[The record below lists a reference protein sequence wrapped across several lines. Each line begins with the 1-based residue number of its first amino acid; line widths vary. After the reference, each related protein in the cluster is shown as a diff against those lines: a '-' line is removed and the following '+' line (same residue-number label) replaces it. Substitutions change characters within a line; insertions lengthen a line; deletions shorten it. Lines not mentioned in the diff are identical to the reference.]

1 MLINSHPGQNSNEV
15 AACEVHVQVHS
26 GRRSHLNE
34 PLTEQDYI
42 TNDVE
47 AESPPISQRAEEN
60 PGNDNVE
67 YLERNREHNIEMV
80 TDDDSN
86 SEEDSSDDNED
97 HEQVSTSIVTS
108 RSPPDTHPSKL
119 NLILNLILEMVFC
132 YKIVLTY
139 CEKKKCSSDFEI
151 RG

>member
-1 MLINSHPGQNSNEV
+1 MVINSQPGQNSNEV

-26 GRRSHLNE
+26 GRRSALNE
-34 PLTEQDYI
+34 PSTEHDYI

-47 AESPPISQRAEEN
+47 ADVEDESPPISQRAEEI

-80 TDDDSN
+80 TDDDDNN
-86 SEEDSSDDNED
+86 SEEDSSDDNDD

-119 NLILNLILEMVFC
+119 NLILNLISELLYIVTKLFC
-132 YKIVLTY
+132 DLL
-139 CEKKKCSSDFEI
+139 
-151 RG
+151 

>member
-1 MLINSHPGQNSNEV
+1 MLSNSHPGQNSNEV

-34 PLTEQDYI
+34 PSTEQDYI

-47 AESPPISQRAEEN
+47 ADVEDESPPISQRAEEN

-67 YLERNREHNIEMV
+67 YLERNREEHNIEMV
-80 TDDDSN
+80 TDDDDNN
-86 SEEDSSDDNED
+86 SEEDSSDDNDD

-119 NLILNLILEMVFC
+119 NLILNLISEKNILPPKLSPRVFS
-132 YKIVLTY
+132 LA
-139 CEKKKCSSDFEI
+139 
-151 RG
+151 